1 MINVSLVHKR
11 LQTASF
17 GRKIYAFETI
27 DSTNSCAR
35 VMAGAGAPEGTVV
48 IAELQTSGRG
58 RMGRSWVANPQENL
72 TFSVVLRPG
81 MSSLNLLPLLTGI
94 AVADAV
100 REAAGV
106 EPDCKWPNDLLLGG
120 RKFCGILLEGSLRDE
135 ALEFAVAGIGI
146 NVNQILFPP
155 DLSDRATS
163 LRLICGREFNR
174 EELLRTILH
183 HLEHLYLTGRRED
196 FSSVPRLWTT
206 RAQMI
211 GKPILVQMRDTR
223 LAGTALRIA
232 PDGGL
237 VIATDSGEQTV
248 YAGDVTFPSIEQP
261 AP

>member
-1 MINVSLVHKR
+1 MINVSLLQKG

-35 VMAGAGAPEGTVV
+35 VMAAAGAPEGTVV

-81 MSSLNLLPLLTGI
+81 MSALNLLPLLTGI
-94 AVADAV
+94 AVGDAV
-100 REAAGV
+100 REQAGV

-183 HLEHLYLTGRRED
+183 HLEHLYQTGCRED

-211 GKPILVQMRDTR
+211 GRPILIQMRDTR
-223 LAGTALRIA
+223 LAGTARRIA